1 MKAWFWTLLVFVAAV
16 LLALFLN
23 DHNGNVL
30 VIAPPWRV
38 ELSITLAVLLLI
50 LLFVVVHGV
59 LRVTYWLAQGPGRFR
74 AWRLERSEKRDYELL
89 EAGWINV
96 LEGRYPEAE
105 KELAR
110 LMGRTKAPARKVLA
124 ALASARA
131 AHHQGEFT
139 RRDQALAMA
148 REGAAT
154 EVRLLEVISTVSAEM
169 LLDQNRPDEA
179 LALLKPLQDASSRH
193 LHTTRLLLRAHR
205 QLRNHDQVYELTRVL
220 LRRGVIDD
228 TEARNLVET
237 STAARLHAAG
247 LEGFKAIWSDLKSDE
262 RVLPDIALAA
272 ASIHTAAGKH
282 EEAARFLE
290 ASLSQRLD
298 PRLLAMY
305 AQCSPDWVD
314 RRLAKAE
321 TWLKNHPEDPAL
333 LAALGTLCLTGQL
346 WGQGEHYLLKSM
358 EIRSDL
364 RVHAL
369 LGNLYDGLGRTTEA
383 LQHWRQ
389 AAGITGAMTVTAPA
403 RPLPAADTRSD
414 PHMID
419 GAQPAAGKQSAAL
432 PVAASAADFTPED
445 LQFAETAPGPD
456 TRVDTDS
463 APYVSRGREPSR
475 GADLDEYFDSAP
487 IPGIDLS
494 RTSDRARRD

>member
-205 QLRNHDQVYELTRVL
+205 QLRNHDQVYELTRD
-220 LRRGVIDD
+220 R
-228 TEARNLVET
+228 
-237 STAARLHAAG
+237 
-247 LEGFKAIWSDLKSDE
+247 KS
-262 RVLPDIALAA
+262 V
-272 ASIHTAAGKH
+272 
-282 EEAARFLE
+282 
-290 ASLSQRLD
+290 
-298 PRLLAMY
+298 
-305 AQCSPDWVD
+305 V
-314 RRLAKAE
+314 
-321 TWLKNHPEDPAL
+321 
-333 LAALGTLCLTGQL
+333 
-346 WGQGEHYLLKSM
+346 
-358 EIRSDL
+358 
-364 RVHAL
+364 
-369 LGNLYDGLGRTTEA
+369 
-383 LQHWRQ
+383 
-389 AAGITGAMTVTAPA
+389 
-403 RPLPAADTRSD
+403 
-414 PHMID
+414 
-419 GAQPAAGKQSAAL
+419 
-432 PVAASAADFTPED
+432 
-445 LQFAETAPGPD
+445 
-456 TRVDTDS
+456 
-463 APYVSRGREPSR
+463 
-475 GADLDEYFDSAP
+475 
-487 IPGIDLS
+487 
-494 RTSDRARRD
+494 